1 MMNPLLQ
8 RQIRKLLDHTDAQQR
23 EELQPFLEAIDQ
35 SYDNYEEQ
43 MQMVRRA
50 MVISSKELEEANKQ
64 LRKETSRQQEVIK
77 SLSDTINTL
86 RKYANSSGS
95 EHDAT
100 YDGIALAKLIE
111 DQTQQLIKTNKERD
125 MLLKD
130 LERRNKELGD
140 YAHVVSHD
148 LKAPLRGIDAL
159 VNFLKEDYE
168 EVFDESGKEN
178 LEGIRKL
185 LVRMDNLITGILE
198 YAEISNTQESM
209 QMVRLDALL
218 EDIVG
223 STYQPG
229 HIKIEVMPLPVVKG
243 NALRFRQVFQNLI
256 QNAIGAM
263 DKAEG
268 LISIQVKD
276 HKGMHCFSVADNG
289 KGINEKYHD
298 MIFEKFRKLENK
310 PDSSGI
316 GLPIVEKIVNHYGG
330 EIWLKSQEGVGTTFY
345 FTLPKN

>member
-1 MMNPLLQ
+1 MSKRIL
-8 RQIRKLLDHTDAQQR
+8 ITGAAG
-23 EELQPFLEAIDQ
+23 FLGSHLCDKFIAEG
-35 SYDNYEEQ
+35 YE
-43 MQMVRRA
+43 V
-50 MVISSKELEEANKQ
+50 
-64 LRKETSRQQEVIK
+64 
-77 SLSDTINTL
+77 
-86 RKYANSSGS
+86 
-95 EHDAT
+95 
-100 YDGIALAKLIE
+100 
-111 DQTQQLIKTNKERD
+111 
-125 MLLKD
+125 
-130 LERRNKELGD
+130 LG
-140 YAHVVSHD
+140 
-148 LKAPLRGIDAL
+148 
-159 VNFLKEDYE
+159 
-168 EVFDESGKEN
+168 
-178 LEGIRKL
+178 
-185 LVRMDNLITGILE
+185 MDNLITGILE

-298 MIFEKFRKLENK
+298 MIFEKFRK
-310 PDSSGI
+310 S
-316 GLPIVEKIVNHYGG
+316 
-330 EIWLKSQEGVGTTFY
+330 
-345 FTLPKN
+345 